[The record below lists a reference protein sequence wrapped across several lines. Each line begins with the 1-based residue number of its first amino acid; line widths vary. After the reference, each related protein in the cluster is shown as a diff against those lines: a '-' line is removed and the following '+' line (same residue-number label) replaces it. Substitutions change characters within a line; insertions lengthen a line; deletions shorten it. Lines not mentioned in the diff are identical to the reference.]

1 MTRILMALTAKQSE
15 GKTTNQLK
23 NLFLDMYDAQGI
35 DTSKMRIS
43 YEETDPK
50 ELLHNS
56 QEAEMKLRELDP
68 EKFNYEHK

>member
-35 DTSKMRIS
+35 DTSKMRIE
-43 YEETDPK
+43 YEESDPK

-56 QEAEMKLRELDP
+56 QEANKKI
-68 EKFNYEHK
+68 EKENTNE